1 VRSGQKDEDN
11 QVKKKFPSL
20 YIAIEIS
27 GKGIVNANPGIYI
40 PIDESADSAAAAST
54 LSEKMSSAT
63 ESLGIDDENVEA
75 VVGKFSLAWHSLKE
89 VFTATVLKGILG
101 FSTWWCCLAWFASSA
116 IGMGYLSYFA
126 KI

>member
-1 VRSGQKDEDN
+1 MHTYV
-11 QVKKKFPSL
+11 
-20 YIAIEIS
+20 
-27 GKGIVNANPGIYI
+27 GIYI

-54 LSEKMSSAT
+54 MSEKMSSAT

-89 VFTATVLKGILG
+89 VQCKWFIVIEHQCFAHSVLHIILLSFQVFTATVLRGILG
-101 FSTWWCCLAWFASSA
+101 FSTWWCCLTWFASSA